1 MSYNTIQVSNGTQ
14 SKYVQF
20 QSSSSRR
27 YKHDIKAIEDKKLDP
42 HRLYDLPV
50 RQFEYNDDATLQ
62 YADMEGQTLPG
73 FIAEEVAVVY
83 PSAVI
88 RDQDSMIESWDERRI
103 LPGML
108 ALIQEQKKTIDSLQ
122 ARIEKLESLVNSMI
136 GD

>member
-1 MSYNTIQVSNGTQ
+1 MKDTYEI
-14 SKYVQF
+14 
-20 QSSSSRR
+20 
-27 YKHDIKAIEDKKLDP
+27 
-42 HRLYDLPV
+42 RLRCATCGCDD
-50 RQFEYNDDATLQ
+50 QFEYNDDATLQ

-73 FIAEEVAVVY
+73 FIAEEVAAVY

-88 RDQDSMIESWDERRI
+88 RDQEGRIESWDERRI

-108 ALIQEQKKTIDSLQ
+108 ALVQEQKKTIDSLQ